1 MKTYRSTTSP
11 MTRAAMGALFIS
23 LCFLFIG
30 GVTEQ
35 GIYAN
40 PATAESNTSTA
51 DLLTALDEG
60 DLEALS
66 KASPSKII
74 KTLGR
79 TVPKGRLK
87 PGQTTQI
94 EFSAE
99 DGRDTRVS
107 IYGPAGRH
115 RSYGL
120 IVMLHGYGGNGR
132 SSVTRSYQN
141 FANKNGY
148 IIVAP
153 DAQRPAKGKWNEDL
167 PEQILGTP
175 TRHWWSYRS
184 DGFVNGLID
193 DLCWKYP
200 IDRNRVVLSGMSM
213 GGFGTWNLGSRFSD
227 RFCALAPLAG
237 GLCMRDYE
245 TDDLDERY
253 KLLLGNLR
261 WLPSYFVHGNTD
273 NLVPVVFSEMI
284 EEVLLERDFDHVYK
298 ELDGIGHQLDLRG
311 GGTILPDIH
320 QWLTKKRRVLEPA
333 EIEHHALT
341 TDHGR
346 QHWVRIDSF
355 DADKQPARISAKV
368 EKGNKINIESD
379 NVKSLTIFVC
389 NKLLKE
395 KNKIF
400 VEWNGKEVHSDK
412 VKETREALV
421 ESWKDRRD
429 PFLLHTRMI
438 QLGQSESEQAAA
450 VYRPVFQTGMAQ

>member
-1 MKTYRSTTSP
+1 MTLSQRRPLHSGPYFVLSLIFLLLLGGLSYAPALAASGSTTP
-11 MTRAAMGALFIS
+11 AA
-23 LCFLFIG
+23 
-30 GVTEQ
+30 E
-35 GIYAN
+35 
-40 PATAESNTSTA
+40 TSTTA
-51 DLLTALDEG
+51 DLLTALDEA
-60 DLEALS
+60 DMETLS
-66 KASPSKII
+66 KSTPIRI
-74 KTLGR
+74 LKTLGR
-79 TVPKGRLK
+79 TAPKGRLK
-87 PGQTTQI
+87 PGQTTQV
-94 EFSAE
+94 EFTAE

-120 IVMLHGYGGNGR
+120 ILMLHGYGGNGR
-132 SSVTRSYQN
+132 SAVTRSYQN

-148 IIVAP
+148 IIVSP

-175 TRHWWSYRS
+175 TQHWWSYRS

-284 EEVLLERDFDHVYK
+284 EEVLLEREFDHVYK
-298 ELDGIGHQLDLRG
+298 ELDGVGHQLDLRG
-311 GGTILPDIH
+311 GGSILPDIH

-333 EIEHHALT
+333 EIEHHALN

-346 QHWVRIDSF
+346 QHWVRIDEF
-355 DADKQPARISAKV
+355 EEDKKPAKVIAKV
-368 EKGNKINIESD
+368 EKGNRITVDSE
-379 NVKSLTIFVC
+379 NVKSLTIFVS

-395 KNKIF
+395 KNKII
-400 VEWNGKEVHSDK
+400 VEWNGEEAHAEK
-412 VKETREALV
+412 VKETHEALI
-421 ESWKDRRD
+421 ESWKNRRD

-438 QLGQSESEQAAA
+438 QLGQSQSDEADPAN
-450 VYRPVFQTGMAQ
+450 

>member
-1 MKTYRSTTSP
+1 MTLRQCRPLHSGRFFVLALIFLLLLGGLSTPPAFAASGPSTS
-11 MTRAAMGALFIS
+11 
-23 LCFLFIG
+23 
-30 GVTEQ
+30 
-35 GIYAN
+35 
-40 PATAESNTSTA
+40 TAEISTTA
-51 DLLTALDEG
+51 DLLTALDEA
-60 DLEALS
+60 DMETLS
-66 KASPSKII
+66 KSTPVRIL

-79 TVPKGRLK
+79 TAPKGRLK
-87 PGQTTQI
+87 PGQTTQMD
-94 EFSAE
+94 FTAE

-120 IVMLHGYGGNGR
+120 ILMLHGYGGNGR
-132 SSVTRSYQN
+132 SAVTRSYQN

-148 IIVAP
+148 IIVSP
-153 DAQRPAKGKWNEDL
+153 DAQRPATGKWNEDL

-175 TRHWWSYRS
+175 TQHWWSYRS

-284 EEVLLERDFDHVYK
+284 EEILLEREFDHVYK
-298 ELDGIGHQLDLRG
+298 ELDGVGHQLDLRG
-311 GGTILPDIH
+311 GGSILPDIH

-333 EIEHHALT
+333 EIEHHALN

-346 QHWVRIDSF
+346 QHWVRIDKF
-355 DADKQPARISAKV
+355 EEDKEPAKVIAKV
-368 EKGNKINIESD
+368 EKGNKITVDSE
-379 NVKSLTIFVC
+379 NVESLTIFVS

-395 KNKIF
+395 KNKII
-400 VEWNGKEVHSDK
+400 VEWNGKEVHADK
-412 VKETREALV
+412 VKETHEALI
-421 ESWKDRRD
+421 ESWKNRRD

-438 QLGQSESEQAAA
+438 QLGQSESDGADPAN
-450 VYRPVFQTGMAQ
+450 

>member
-1 MKTYRSTTSP
+1 MTLPQCRPLHPVRFFVLTLIFLLLLGGPSSPPSFAAPGSTTP
-11 MTRAAMGALFIS
+11 AA
-23 LCFLFIG
+23 
-30 GVTEQ
+30 E
-35 GIYAN
+35 
-40 PATAESNTSTA
+40 TSTTA
-51 DLLTALDEG
+51 DLLTALDEA
-60 DLEALS
+60 DMETLS
-66 KASPSKII
+66 KSTPVRIL

-79 TVPKGRLK
+79 TAPKGRLK
-87 PGQTTQI
+87 PGQTTQV
-94 EFSAE
+94 EFTAE

-120 IVMLHGYGGNGR
+120 ILMLHGYGGNGR
-132 SSVTRSYQN
+132 SAVTRSYQN

-148 IIVAP
+148 IIVSP

-175 TRHWWSYRS
+175 TQHWWSYRS

-213 GGFGTWNLGSRFSD
+213 GGFGTWNLGTRFSD

-245 TDDLDERY
+245 TDELDERY

-284 EEVLLERDFDHVYK
+284 EEILLEREFDHVYK
-298 ELDGIGHQLDLRG
+298 ELDGVGHQLDLRG

-333 EIEHHALT
+333 EIEHHALSA
-341 TDHGR
+341 DHGR
-346 QHWVRIDSF
+346 QHWVRIDEF
-355 DADKQPARISAKV
+355 EEDKKPAKV
-368 EKGNKINIESD
+368 IAKAEKGNRITVDSE
-379 NVKSLTIFVC
+379 NVKSLTIFVS

-395 KNKIF
+395 KNKIT
-400 VEWNGKEVHSDK
+400 VEWNGKEVHADK
-412 VKETREALV
+412 VKETHEALI
-421 ESWKDRRD
+421 ESWKNRRD

-438 QLGQSESEQAAA
+438 QLGQSESDGAD
-450 VYRPVFQTGMAQ
+450 PTS

>member
-1 MKTYRSTTSP
+1 MTLPLFRPLPSGRSFVLALIFLLLTGGPSSP
-11 MTRAAMGALFIS
+11 PAFAAAG
-23 LCFLFIG
+23 
-30 GVTEQ
+30 
-35 GIYAN
+35 
-40 PATAESNTSTA
+40 PATSTAETSTTA

-60 DLEALS
+60 DMETLS
-66 KASPSKII
+66 KSTPVRIL

-79 TVPKGRLK
+79 TAPQGRLK

-94 EFSAE
+94 DFTAE

-120 IVMLHGYGGNGR
+120 ILMLHGYGGNGR
-132 SSVTRSYQN
+132 SVVTRSYQN

-148 IIVAP
+148 IIVSP

-175 TRHWWSYRS
+175 TQHWWSYRS
-184 DGFVNGLID
+184 DGFVNGLLD

-213 GGFGTWNLGSRFSD
+213 GGFGSWNLGSRFSD
-227 RFCALAPLAG
+227 RFCAVAPLAG

-261 WLPSYFVHGNTD
+261 WLPYYFVHGNTD

-284 EEVLLERDFDHVYK
+284 EEVLLEREYDHVYK
-298 ELDGIGHQLDLRG
+298 ELDGVGHQLDLRG
-311 GGTILPDIH
+311 GGSILPGIH

-333 EIEHHALT
+333 EIEHHALN

-346 QHWVRIDSF
+346 QHWIRIDEF
-355 DADKQPARISAKV
+355 EEDKEPAKVIAKV
-368 EKGNKINIESD
+368 EKGNRIIVDSE
-379 NVKSLTIFVC
+379 NVKSLTIFVS

-395 KNKIF
+395 KNRIT
-400 VEWNGKEVHSDK
+400 VEWNGKEVHADK
-412 VKETREALV
+412 VKETHEALI
-421 ESWKDRRD
+421 ESWKKRRD

-438 QLGQSESEQAAA
+438 QLGQSESE
-450 VYRPVFQTGMAQ
+450 

>member
-1 MKTYRSTTSP
+1 MTLPQCRPLHSGRFFLLPLIFLLLLGGLSSAPAFAATGSTTP
-11 MTRAAMGALFIS
+11 AA
-23 LCFLFIG
+23 
-30 GVTEQ
+30 E
-35 GIYAN
+35 
-40 PATAESNTSTA
+40 TSTTA
-51 DLLTALDEG
+51 DLLTALDEA
-60 DLEALS
+60 DMETLS
-66 KASPSKII
+66 KSTPVRIL

-79 TVPKGRLK
+79 TAPKGRLK
-87 PGQTTQI
+87 PGQTTQM
-94 EFSAE
+94 EFTAE

-120 IVMLHGYGGNGR
+120 ILMLHGYGGNGR

-148 IIVAP
+148 IIVSP

-175 TRHWWSYRS
+175 TQHWWSYRS

-284 EEVLLERDFDHVYK
+284 EEILLEREFDHVYK
-298 ELDGIGHQLDLRG
+298 ELDGVGHQLDLRG
-311 GGTILPDIH
+311 GGSILPDIH

-333 EIEHHALT
+333 EIEHHALSA
-341 TDHGR
+341 DHGR
-346 QHWVRIDSF
+346 QHWVRIDEF
-355 DADKQPARISAKV
+355 EEDKKPAKVVAKV
-368 EKGNKINIESD
+368 EKGNRIIVDSE
-379 NVKSLTIFVC
+379 NVKSLTIFVS

-395 KNKIF
+395 KNKII
-400 VEWNGKEVHSDK
+400 VEWNGKEAHADK
-412 VKETREALV
+412 VKETHEALI
-421 ESWKDRRD
+421 ESWKNRRD

-438 QLGQSESEQAAA
+438 QLGQSESDEADPAN
-450 VYRPVFQTGMAQ
+450 

>member
-1 MKTYRSTTSP
+1 MTLRQCRPLHSGRFFVLALIFLLLLGGLSTPPAFAASGPSTS
-11 MTRAAMGALFIS
+11 
-23 LCFLFIG
+23 
-30 GVTEQ
+30 
-35 GIYAN
+35 
-40 PATAESNTSTA
+40 TAEISTTA
-51 DLLTALDEG
+51 DLLTALDEA
-60 DLEALS
+60 DMETLS
-66 KASPSKII
+66 KSTPVRIL

-79 TVPKGRLK
+79 TAPKGRLK
-87 PGQTTQI
+87 PGQTTQMD
-94 EFSAE
+94 FTAE

-120 IVMLHGYGGNGR
+120 ILMLHGYGGNGR
-132 SSVTRSYQN
+132 SAVTRSYQN

-148 IIVAP
+148 IIVSP
-153 DAQRPAKGKWNEDL
+153 DAQRPATGKWNEDL

-175 TRHWWSYRS
+175 TQHWWSYRS

-284 EEVLLERDFDHVYK
+284 EEILLEREFDHVYK
-298 ELDGIGHQLDLRG
+298 ELDGVGHQLDLRG
-311 GGTILPDIH
+311 GGSILPDIH

-333 EIEHHALT
+333 EIEHHALN

-346 QHWVRIDSF
+346 QHWVRIDEF
-355 DADKQPARISAKV
+355 EEDKEPAKVIAKV
-368 EKGNKINIESD
+368 EKGNKITVDSE
-379 NVKSLTIFVC
+379 NVESLTIFVS

-395 KNKIF
+395 KNKII
-400 VEWNGKEVHSDK
+400 VEWNGKEVHADK
-412 VKETREALV
+412 VKETHEALI
-421 ESWKDRRD
+421 ESWKNRRD

-438 QLGQSESEQAAA
+438 QLGQSESDEAAPA
-450 VYRPVFQTGMAQ
+450 N

>member
-1 MKTYRSTTSP
+1 MTLPQCRHLYSGRFFVLALIFLLLLGGLSSP
-11 MTRAAMGALFIS
+11 PAFAASGPS
-23 LCFLFIG
+23 
-30 GVTEQ
+30 
-35 GIYAN
+35 
-40 PATAESNTSTA
+40 TSTA
-51 DLLTALDEG
+51 DLLTALDEA
-60 DLEALS
+60 DMETLS
-66 KASPSKII
+66 KSTPVRIL

-79 TVPKGRLK
+79 TAPKGRLK
-87 PGQTTQI
+87 PGQTTQM
-94 EFSAE
+94 EFTAE

-120 IVMLHGYGGNGR
+120 ILMLHGYGGNGR
-132 SSVTRSYQN
+132 SAVTRSYQN

-148 IIVAP
+148 IIVSP

-175 TRHWWSYRS
+175 TQHWWSYRS

-245 TDDLDERY
+245 TDDLDERF

-284 EEVLLERDFDHVYK
+284 EEILLEREFDHVYK
-298 ELDGIGHQLDLRG
+298 ELDGVGHQLDLRG
-311 GGTILPDIH
+311 GGSILPDIH

-333 EIEHHALT
+333 EIEHHALN

-346 QHWVRIDSF
+346 QHWVRIDEF
-355 DADKQPARISAKV
+355 EEDKEPAKVIAKV
-368 EKGNKINIESD
+368 EKGNRITVDSE
-379 NVKSLTIFVC
+379 NVESLTIFVS

-395 KNKIF
+395 KNKII
-400 VEWNGKEVHSDK
+400 VEWNGKEVHADK
-412 VKETREALV
+412 VKETHEALI
-421 ESWKDRRD
+421 ESWKNRRD

-438 QLGQSESEQAAA
+438 QLGQSESAGADPA
-450 VYRPVFQTGMAQ
+450 N